1 MIPRLALFTA
11 SLALLAAAA
20 LAGGDCAS
28 GSTCENRCPLA
39 QRANQRL
46 ATGHEAIPVSRLVR
60 VEYVKRVLLDLES
73 I

>member
-1 MIPRLALFTA
+1 MIQRLALFSA

-20 LAGGDCAS
+20 LAGGSCAS
-28 GSTCENRCPLA
+28 GSTCENQCPLA

-46 ATGHEAIPVSRLVR
+46 ATGHEAVPVSKLVR
-60 VEYVKRVLLDLES
+60 AEYVKRVLDDLES

>member
-1 MIPRLALFTA
+1 MIQRLALFTA
-11 SLALLAAAA
+11 SLALLAAAS

-46 ATGHEAIPVSRLVR
+46 ATGHEAVPVSATLRAEL
-60 VEYVKRVLLDLES
+60 VKRVFLDLES